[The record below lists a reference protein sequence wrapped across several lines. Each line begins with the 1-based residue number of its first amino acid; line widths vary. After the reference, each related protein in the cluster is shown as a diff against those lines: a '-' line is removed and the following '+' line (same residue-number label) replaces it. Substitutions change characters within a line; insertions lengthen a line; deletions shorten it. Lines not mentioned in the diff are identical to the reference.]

1 MYFSTFLR
9 KYNCLQA
16 EYSQENHV
24 DDRADC
30 PFSKEANRFINTL
43 SRRETF
49 NFGPEIPHGWFWPYS
64 KGPTA
69 WAADGS
75 RYENRRTIVISGPF
89 ISPWRSRGEDRY
101 RASVRRRFV
110 VSRLRAKFSR
120 NAALKGFDPLCK
132 TRRVPV
138 VGLFFKAR
146 PISRGMESLFVG
158 RKLNSF
164 AAKHICLSD

>member
-1 MYFSTFLR
+1 MKIQSFPGWKVTR
-9 KYNCLQA
+9 
-16 EYSQENHV
+16 EWRH
-24 DDRADC
+24 RADY
-30 PFSKEANRFINTL
+30 PSRKRWTIAVMRFVNTL

-89 ISPWRSRGEDRY
+89 IPPWRSRGEDRY

-120 NAALKGFDPLCK
+120 NAALKGFDRLCK
-132 TRRVPV
+132 TRCA
-138 VGLFFKAR
+138 GSR
-146 PISRGMESLFVG
+146 PLLQSTTHFPWNGKPFRGQET
-158 RKLNSF
+158 
-164 AAKHICLSD
+164 